1 MELSR
6 ITIYVVQNPGGM
18 AKKKK
23 RIIDQIYNGA
33 FENMELSKG
42 SQSAINASALI
53 VGLGIIGAIAILTKQ
68 K

>member
-1 MELSR
+1 
-6 ITIYVVQNPGGM
+6 M

-23 RIIDQIYNGA
+23 RLIDQIYNGA

>member
-6 ITIYVVQNPGGM
+6 TTIFVVQNPVGM
-18 AKKKK
+18 AKKK

-53 VGLGIIGAIAILTKQ
+53 VGLGIIGAIAILTK
-68 K
+68 KK